1 MSQRPPDD
9 PFVPPPPPVSGN
21 PLYPPEMLA
30 QKAAQ
35 VANDA
40 KNALIMSIIGI
51 FCFGFILGF
60 LAFRKANEG
69 LQTIDLYQ
77 VAEDK
82 RSMLMT
88 AKILSIIDIVLWAIG
103 LVLRLFVLR

>member
-1 MSQRPPDD
+1 PPS
-9 PFVPPPPPVSGN
+9 VPGN

-35 VANDA
+35 VASDA
-40 KNALIMSIIGI
+40 KSALIMSIIGI

-60 LAFRKANEG
+60 IAFRKANDA
-69 LQTIDLYQ
+69 LRTIDIYQ

-88 AKILSIIDIVLWAIG
+88 AKILSIIDIVFWAIG
-103 LVLRLFVLR
+103 LVLRIFVLR